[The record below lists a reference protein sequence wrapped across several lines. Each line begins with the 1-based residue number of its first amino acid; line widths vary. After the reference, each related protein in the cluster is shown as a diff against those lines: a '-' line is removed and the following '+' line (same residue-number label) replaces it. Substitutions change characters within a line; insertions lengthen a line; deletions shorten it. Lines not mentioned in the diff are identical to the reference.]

1 MHTSTRCSAES
12 GICGRMRLRASGGSA
27 PAVEPFLV
35 HCFET
40 IDWSRYTLVGFTSMF
55 QQNIASLALAARVK
69 AAYPQLTIA
78 FGGANWEDPMG
89 VALRRRFPFVDL
101 VFSGEADVS
110 FPATLE
116 ARRRDRDAPVV
127 TAAAVAELDEL
138 PAPDFDPFFEQFRSR
153 PLLADLTPQLLV
165 ETARGCWWGE
175 RSHCTF
181 CGLNGSTMAFR
192 SKSPERV
199 LEEIA
204 YLRAR
209 HGVRKF
215 WVVDDILDM
224 RYFRTVLPMLEAARL
239 DAELFWEV
247 KANLAA
253 KHVRA
258 LRAAGVRSIQ
268 PGIESLSD
276 RVLALMQ
283 KGTTGLKNIELLK
296 WCREYGVKPV
306 WNLLYGFPGETDAD
320 YEETRSLIEAIWHLD
335 PPQAYGRVR
344 LDRFSPYH
352 GDPEAFGMGNVR
364 PKAPLSHLYPFPRE
378 EVMEIAYYFDFDYAD
393 GRRANAHA
401 GRALELARAWMADAD
416 RGLLALS
423 TDEDGTVHLV
433 DSRPTASA
441 TPERIALDGWR
452 AAVFLAC
459 DCAQTLRELMQVP
472 AESIPESGAPCLPR
486 GLRPLPT
493 DGAQRA
499 FMAERRRPRPRS
511 RAGARAVLEGSRS
524 LCIVALMVGA
534 DEAMHAPAFLGREP
548 DPDESEAG
556 SEPKPDESEPDES
569 EPERVGA
576 VRAVSEA
583 RAGAGRVGA
592 GRAGAVR
599 AVSQARAGAGRAGAG
614 RAGAVRAVSEARAG
628 AGRAGAGRV
637 GAVRAV
643 SEARAGAGRAGAG
656 RAGAVRAVPQARAG
670 AGRAGAGL
678 AVRLSRPEDLGGASL
693 PVRSRVV
700 RRCRSACAGW

>member
-1 MHTSTRCSAES
+1 VLLLSLPFGSLTRPSLALGLLAAHCRRLEIECDVRYLTFPFAELIGPDEYLWLTSQIPYEAFAGDWVFTEALYGPRPEADDAYVDEVLR
-12 GICGRMRLRASGGSA
+12 GTWRLRPDVVARIRRVRL
-27 PAVEPFLV
+27 AVEPFLA

-40 IDWSRYTLVGFTSMF
+40 IDWSHYSFIGFTSMF
-55 QQNIASLALAARVK
+55 QQNIASLALAAHVK
-69 AAYPQLTIA
+69 ATYPQLTIA

-89 VALRRRFPFVDL
+89 LALRRRFPFVDL

-116 ARRRDRDAPVV
+116 ARRHDRDAPVV
-127 TAAAVAELDEL
+127 PAAAVAELDEL

-153 PLLADLTPQLLV
+153 PSLSALTPQLLI

-209 HGVRKF
+209 HGVRRF

-276 RVLALMQ
+276 RVLASMQ

-320 YEETRSLIEAIWHLD
+320 YEETRSLIESIWHLD
-335 PPQAYGRVR
+335 PPQACGRVR

-352 GDPEAFGMGNVR
+352 GDPQAFGMENVR

-378 EVMEIAYYFDFDYAD
+378 EVMQIAYYFDFDYAD

-401 GRALELARAWMADAD
+401 GRALGLVRAWMADPD
-416 RGLLALS
+416 RGQLALA
-423 TDEDGTVHLV
+423 THEDGTVHLA
-433 DSRPTASA
+433 DSRSRAGA
-441 TPERIALDGWR
+441 AAERITLDGWR
-452 AAVFLAC
+452 AAVFLTC
-459 DCAQTLRELMQVP
+459 DSAQGSRELMQVP
-472 AESIPESGAPCLPR
+472 AVRFESIPEGEL
-486 GLRPLPT
+486 
-493 DGAQRA
+493 RA
-499 FMAERRRPRPRS
+499 FLADCVRRR
-511 RAGARAVLEGSRS
+511 
-524 LCIVALMVGA
+524 LMVHNKRSWLNVA
-534 DEAMHAPAFLGREP
+534 VHVPAREAARGPTQLTAPA
-548 DPDESEAG
+548 A
-556 SEPKPDESEPDES
+556 
-569 EPERVGA
+569 A
-576 VRAVSEA
+576 V
-583 RAGAGRVGA
+583 
-592 GRAGAVR
+592 
-599 AVSQARAGAGRAGAG
+599 
-614 RAGAVRAVSEARAG
+614 
-628 AGRAGAGRV
+628 
-637 GAVRAV
+637 
-643 SEARAGAGRAGAG
+643 
-656 RAGAVRAVPQARAG
+656 
-670 AGRAGAGL
+670 
-678 AVRLSRPEDLGGASL
+678 
-693 PVRSRVV
+693 
-700 RRCRSACAGW
+700 